1 MDRSRQVDNTFT
13 RNPPAMML
21 MDSRFVTVMD
31 WRTMDRDSMA
41 ERRRTAREMGE
52 MNSSSQW
59 ERKDDPRTRKWE
71 CRRRRMERI
80 PNM

>member
-1 MDRSRQVDNTFT
+1 MDNTFT
-13 RNPPAMML
+13 RKAPAMML

-31 WRTMDRDSMA
+31 WRTMDRDSRT
-41 ERRRTAREMGE
+41 ERERTAREMGE

-59 ERKDDPRTRKWE
+59 ERKVDPR
-71 CRRRRMERI
+71 RRMWVARERRMERI